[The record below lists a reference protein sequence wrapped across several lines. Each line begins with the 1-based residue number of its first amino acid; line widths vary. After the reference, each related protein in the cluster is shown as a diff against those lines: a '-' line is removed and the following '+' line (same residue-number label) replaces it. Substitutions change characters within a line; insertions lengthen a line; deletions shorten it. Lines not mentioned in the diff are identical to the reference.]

1 MEKNIPKT
9 VEFDYSNI
17 DSLRRF
23 TGDHPTVMQQRI
35 AQSNWKFEHDITR
48 KNYGLKKR
56 VLMGIEK
63 YTRSRVG
70 EYKNY
75 KVI

>member
-1 MEKNIPKT
+1 
-9 VEFDYSNI
+9 V
-17 DSLRRF
+17 
-23 TGDHPTVMQQRI
+23 
-35 AQSNWKFEHDITR
+35 FEHDITR

-63 YTRSRVG
+63 YTGWRVG